1 MAQTGLFG
9 YMLRKSAAAE
19 LLSCKETFPLRHQ
32 IDVQLGTRH
41 WRNMSRYALSPEAV
55 LVHSPKSE
63 EGGCDTDVQ
72 TLSAEGAGK
81 AHGAMLPHML
91 LL

>member
-1 MAQTGLFG
+1 MS
-9 YMLRKSAAAE
+9 R
-19 LLSCKETFPLRHQ
+19 Q
-32 IDVQLGTRH
+32 IDVMLGTRH
-41 WRNMSRYALSPEAV
+41 WRPMSRYALSPEAV

-72 TLSAEGAGK
+72 TLSDGDKK
-81 AHGAMLPHML
+81 AHAAMLPNML